1 MMRILRSLVSN
12 IVTLLLS
19 VVAAVV
25 IWGIAVRQADPIDQ
39 QLWQV
44 PIEVIGLPADGR
56 LVTIS
61 TQSVQTVAQGPTSVL
76 TELSTNDFLAFVDLA
91 QAPFG
96 KSEVPVQIELN
107 RDQVEVDSW
116 VPDTVTVELERI
128 ISREIPVNVEMRGS
142 VAGGHR
148 TLPPVVEPAAITV
161 TGPAS
166 RVSALNEARV
176 TVFLDDARE
185 TIVVS
190 PRPFFYDAQGAVAG
204 TTNLSLSADVV
215 QVTVPVEELEGFAQ
229 KPITV
234 KWQGTPA
241 PGYRLLNVTV
251 EPDSILVTARPTQL
265 SLLSRL
271 ETETIDIT
279 GLKETFSQQIA
290 LNLPEGIQ
298 LDQPQPIFV
307 TVEIEP
313 ILTSSVVNR
322 APELRALGPG
332 LTATLDTETVRLF
345 VYGPLETVDSL
356 AEDDVRVT
364 LDLVGLDVGT
374 YTLEPI
380 VSIFANDLEL
390 RSVQPPD
397 ITVIIT
403 QMLTT
408 TNEITTTNL
417 LPALPL
423 PTTPSSSLPPPALPL
438 IAGWLPA
445 ATNNYVYQTIS
456 RPGWPAQRRQ
466 INFV

>member
-19 VVAAVV
+19 VIAAIV

-39 QLWQV
+39 QLWQIPV
-44 PIEVIGLPADGR
+44 QVIGLPADGR

-61 TQSVQTVAQGPTSVL
+61 TQSVQAVAQGPTSAL
-76 TELSTNDFLAFVDLA
+76 ADLSTNDFLAFVDLA

-96 KSEVPVQIELN
+96 SSVVPVQIELN
-107 RDQVEVDSW
+107 KEQIEVDSW

-128 ISREIPVNVEMRGS
+128 ISRDIPVNVDIRGN
-142 VAGGHR
+142 VASGHR
-148 TLPPVVEPAAITV
+148 TLQPVVEPSAITV

-166 RVSALNEARV
+166 RVNSLGEARV

-190 PRPFFYDAQGAVAG
+190 PRPFFYDVQGAVAG
-204 TTNLSLSADVV
+204 TTNFSLSADVV
-215 QVTVPVEELEGFAQ
+215 QVTVPIEEMEGFAQ

-279 GLKETFSQQIA
+279 GLKETFSQQVT
-290 LNLPEGIQ
+290 LNLPAGIQ

-313 ILTSSVVNR
+313 ILTSSVVTR
-322 APELRALGPG
+322 SPELRALGPG

-356 AEDDVRVT
+356 VEEDVRVT
-364 LDLVGLDVGT
+364 LDLVGLDIGT

-390 RSVQPPD
+390 RSIQPPD

-403 QMLTT
+403 EMLTT
-408 TNEITTTNL
+408 TNEITSTSV
-417 LPALPL
+417 LPAAPL
-423 PTTPSSSLPPPALPL
+423 PTTYPAAPLSPGSLA
-438 IAGWLPA
+438 AGWLPA
-445 ATNNYVYQTIS
+445 AS
-456 RPGWPAQRRQ
+456 PGATLRLRHSHD
-466 INFV
+466 NLCL

>member
-19 VVAAVV
+19 VIAAVV

-466 INFV
+466 INAF

>member
-19 VVAAVV
+19 VIAAIV

-39 QLWQV
+39 QLWQIPV
-44 PIEVIGLPADGR
+44 QVIGLPADGR

-61 TQSVQTVAQGPTSVL
+61 TQSVQAVAQGPTSAL
-76 TELSTNDFLAFVDLA
+76 ADLSTNDFLAFVDLA

-96 KSEVPVQIELN
+96 SSEVPVQIELN
-107 RDQVEVDSW
+107 KEQIEVDSW

-128 ISREIPVNVEMRGS
+128 ISRDIPVNVDIRGN

-148 TLPPVVEPAAITV
+148 TLQPVVEPAAITV

-166 RVSALNEARV
+166 RVNSLGEARV

-190 PRPFFYDAQGAVAG
+190 PRPFFYDVQGAVAG
-204 TTNLSLSADVV
+204 TTNFSLSADVV
-215 QVTVPVEELEGFAQ
+215 QVTVPIEEMEGFAQ

-279 GLKETFSQQIA
+279 GLKETFSQQVT
-290 LNLPEGIQ
+290 LNLPAGIQ

-313 ILTSSVVNR
+313 ILTSSVVTR
-322 APELRALGPG
+322 SPEIRALGPG

-356 AEDDVRVT
+356 VEEDVRVT

-390 RSVQPPD
+390 RSIQPPD

-403 QMLTT
+403 EMLTT
-408 TNEITTTNL
+408 TNEITSTSV
-417 LPALPL
+417 LPASPL
-423 PTTPSSSLPPPALPL
+423 PTTYPAAPLPPVSLA
-438 IAGWLPA
+438 AGWLPA
-445 ATNNYVYQTIS
+445 ANPGAKLRLRHNYD
-456 RPGWPAQRRQ
+456 
-466 INFV
+466 NLCL

>member
-128 ISREIPVNVEMRGS
+128 ISREIPVSVEMRGS

-466 INFV
+466 INAF

>member
-12 IVTLLLS
+12 IATLLLS

-39 QLWQV
+39 QLWQI

-56 LVTIS
+56 LVTLS
-61 TQSVQTVAQGPTSVL
+61 TQSVQAVAQGPTSVL
-76 TELSTNDFLAFVDLA
+76 TDLSTNDFLAFVDLA

-96 KSEVPVQIELN
+96 KSEVPVQIELEK
-107 RDQVEVDSW
+107 DQVEVDSW
-116 VPDTVTVELERI
+116 IPDTVTVELERI
-128 ISREIPVNVEMRGS
+128 ISREIPVNVDIRGN
-142 VAGGHR
+142 VASGHR
-148 TLPPVVEPAAITV
+148 YLQPVIEPAAITV

-166 RVSALNEARV
+166 RVNNLNEARV
-176 TVFLDDARE
+176 TVFLDDVRE
-185 TIVVS
+185 TLVVS

-204 TTNLSLSADVV
+204 TTSLSLSADVV

-234 KWQGTPA
+234 KWEGTPA
-241 PGYRLLNVTV
+241 AGYRLLNVTV
-251 EPDSILVTARPTQL
+251 DPDSILVTARPTQL

-279 GLKETFSQQIA
+279 GLKETFSQQVA
-290 LNLPEGIQ
+290 LNLPPGIQ

-322 APELRALGPG
+322 VPELRALGPG
-332 LTATLDTETVRLF
+332 LTATLDAETVRLF

-356 AEDDVRVT
+356 EEEDVRVT
-364 LDLVGLDVGT
+364 LDLLGLDVGT

-380 VSIFANDLEL
+380 VSISANDLEL

-408 TNEITTTNL
+408 TNEITTTSAL
-417 LPALPL
+417 PAAPQIGSSPAPPPLPALPV
-423 PTTPSSSLPPPALPL
+423 A
-438 IAGWLPA
+438 AAWLPA
-445 ATNNYVYQTIS
+445 AS
-456 RPGWPAQRRQ
+456 PGTLADYKTLRK
-466 INFV
+466 FL

>member
-466 INFV
+466 INAF